1 MSLPFPSVAC
11 FAELKKQM
19 ENEQE
24 RFRRLGFIDVT
35 FGVRVTDGPQAKP
48 GNAYKL
54 TFEAFRCAE
63 VKELQDTDATD
74 FVLEAPYVTWKEMFQ
89 NIRVLGHADSKHTIN
104 TLTHL
109 GTPIKVVYDDP
120 DGHDRLFRYN
130 ESIQEFFN
138 LSAKLD
144 LDLSA

>member
-1 MSLPFPSVAC
+1 MAIAFPSLAC
-11 FAELKKQM
+11 FAELKWLM
-19 ENEQE
+19 EEEQS

-35 FGVRVTDGPQAKP
+35 FDVRVTDGQKLRESK
-48 GNAYKL
+48 AYKL
-54 TFEAFRCAE
+54 AFQTFACTE
-63 VKELQDTDATD
+63 VKELIDADATD
-74 FVLEAPYVTWKEMFQ
+74 FILEALYDTWKEMFQ
-89 NIRVLGHADSKHTIN
+89 NIHANGQADRTHTLN

-109 GTPIKVVYDDP
+109 GRPIKVLYDDP

-130 ESIQEFFN
+130 ESIREFFN

>member
-1 MSLPFPSVAC
+1 MALTSGVDLADSATGGFVTMSLPFPSVAC
-11 FAELKKQM
+11 FA
-19 ENEQE
+19 
-24 RFRRLGFIDVT
+24 D
-35 FGVRVTDGPQAKP
+35 
-48 GNAYKL
+48 
-54 TFEAFRCAE
+54 
-63 VKELQDTDATD
+63 
-74 FVLEAPYVTWKEMFQ
+74 
-89 NIRVLGHADSKHTIN
+89 N

-109 GTPIKVVYDDP
+109 GTPIKVLYDDP